1 MYSMPSQPQ
10 IQKLLEKDTPN
21 QLKYRLG
28 NVPNETREKWEKWS
42 TLERRAALAAYLAS
56 HLDKL
61 CLRDLRALIIE
72 RTAADTAA
80 EVNALRCHLQLTT
93 STLFFS
99 RSLRSRD

>member
-1 MYSMPSQPQ
+1 MPSQPQ

-21 QLKYRLG
+21 QLKYRLRR

-56 HLDKL
+56 HPDKL
-61 CLRDLRALIIE
+61 CCRDLQALIIE

-80 EVNALRCHLQLTT
+80 EVHALRCHLQLKT